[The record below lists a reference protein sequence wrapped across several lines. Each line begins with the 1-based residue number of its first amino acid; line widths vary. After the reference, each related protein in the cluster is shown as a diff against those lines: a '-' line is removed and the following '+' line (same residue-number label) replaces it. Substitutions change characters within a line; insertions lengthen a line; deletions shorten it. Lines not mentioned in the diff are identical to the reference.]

1 MLQKNVNKDGD
12 AYMMLNSLRDQKE
25 ALKFHKET
33 MGSRY
38 LEVFEARYTEME
50 WMLQKNVNK
59 DGDDNKRKFGDFD
72 PSSDN
77 IVRMRGLPFEAGA
90 PEIVRFFEGLA
101 ISDNGILVC
110 KG

>member
-59 DGDDNKRKFGDFD
+59 DGKSMSFSDSEPSTDD
-72 PSSDN
+72 
-77 IVRMRGLPFEAGA
+77 IVRMRGLPFEAG
-90 PEIVRFFEGLA
+90 PSEICRFFEGTLRF
-101 ISDNGILVC
+101 SSLLC
-110 KG
+110 QRL